1 MPPQPIIHSVYEP
14 TTGTW
19 QYIVACPT
27 TKHAAVIDPVLDL
40 DPASHTITTTSADSL
55 LDLLAREAYT
65 VHYLLE
71 THAHADHL
79 SASFYLQQR
88 LAAAGHPRP
97 PICIGRS
104 IQRVQQTVAQR
115 YGIPRAELDAAFDR
129 LFDDGD
135 HFAIGAVP
143 AAVLALPGH
152 TPDHIGYRV
161 ADNVFTGDSLFNP
174 DVGSARCDFP
184 GGDAR
189 ALYASM
195 KRLLALPPAVR
206 LYTGHDYPPAA
217 AAEGARARDP
227 TPYATVAEQ
236 NERNK
241 HAARGSCE
249 EEFVRWRAQRDQ
261 ALKEPR
267 LIHPALQVNVRGG
280 RLPAR
285 IQGGQVLLGFAVDVP
300 AIMLEA
306 VNNGTS

>member
-1 MPPQPIIHSVYEP
+1 MPPQPIVHSVYEP
-14 TTGTW
+14 NTGTW
-19 QYIVACPT
+19 QYIVACPAT
-27 TKHAAVIDPVLDL
+27 NRAAIIDPVLDF
-40 DPASHTITTTSADSL
+40 DPGTFTITTTSADSL
-55 LDLLAREAYT
+55 LDLLARKGYT

-79 SASFYLQQR
+79 TASFYLQQR

-97 PICIGRS
+97 PICIGRN
-104 IQRVQQTVAQR
+104 IRQVQQTFSQR

-129 LFDDGD
+129 LFDDDDEFPIGD
-135 HFAIGAVP
+135 VP
-143 AAVLALPGH
+143 AFVLALPGH

-161 ADNVFTGDSLFNP
+161 GDNVFTGDSIFNP

-189 ALYASM
+189 ALYTSM
-195 KRLLALPPAVR
+195 KRLLALPPDVR
-206 LYTGHDYPPAA
+206 LYTGHDYPPSA
-217 AAEGARARDP
+217 GDSGRARDP
-227 TPYATVAEQ
+227 MPYTTVAEQ

-241 HAARGSCE
+241 HARRGSCE
-249 EEFVRWRAQRDQ
+249 EEFVRWRAERDQ

-280 RLPAR
+280 RVPAR
-285 IQGGQVLLGFAVDVP
+285 LQGSQVLLSFAVHVP
-300 AIMLEA
+300 EIMLGS